1 MISFFIT
8 GNSLKRE
15 REVKGKKKNMYGT
28 ITSYI
33 LLLCILDMTIYVTF
47 LSNLRRFDRVNQ
59 NVTMYKKVK
68 VIIMKAKK
76 RINIETIFKMS
87 ATVKFLSGPYI
98 HENLNG
104 EVGILWYRSI
114 FISLQNQKSEKN
126 FAHLI

>member
-1 MISFFIT
+1 
-8 GNSLKRE
+8 
-15 REVKGKKKNMYGT
+15 MYGT

-76 RINIETIFKMS
+76 RINIETIFKMP

-98 HENLNG
+98 YENLYG

-114 FISLQNQKSEKN
+114 FISLQNQKSEKKFCSPN
-126 FAHLI
+126 IDLNLSDLIRD